1 MSSPP
6 DPLGHVRI
14 SHPHY
19 SDDFG
24 EHIDVDF
31 VNPKRGYGQLILPF
45 DRIHIDS
52 PCQPD
57 FDPTPGW
64 EPGPDSGS

>member
-1 MSSPP
+1 MSGIPNPLGQIRISPP
-6 DPLGHVRI
+6 HASTSTP
-14 SHPHY
+14 
-19 SDDFG
+19 F

-31 VNPKRGYGQLILPF
+31 INPEHGSGQMILPF
-45 DRIHIDS
+45 GKLHIPS

-64 EPGPDSGS
+64 EPGPGQ